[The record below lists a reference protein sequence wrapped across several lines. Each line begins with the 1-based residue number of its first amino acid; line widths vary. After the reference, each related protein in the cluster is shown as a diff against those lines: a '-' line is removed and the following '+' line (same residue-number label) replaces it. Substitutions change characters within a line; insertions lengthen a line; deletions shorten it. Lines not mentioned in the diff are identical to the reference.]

1 MGADRIYPISHAT
14 LHTSHHLP
22 SCNTTRGHG
31 HHTAHGVMFYILGG
45 GVSVVEGRGGEDN
58 VVESVERKMWWRGD
72 YELW

>member
-31 HHTAHGVMFYILGG
+31 HHTALGVMYDILGG
-45 GVSVVEGRGGEDN
+45 GVSLVEGRGGEDN